1 MLCSPASSAM
11 TAFPASLSERSLPAA
26 APTGTAAQPQH
37 RRVFLSPPHLAGGE
51 LDALQAMLD
60 SGWVAPAGPVPTAFE
75 QAIARAI
82 GMPHVAAVTS
92 GTAALHLGFQLLGVC
107 PGDEV
112 WTSALTFIASIGPA
126 VQMGATP
133 RFLDVTPDTWTMD
146 VDLLRR
152 ELASAA
158 RRGRLP
164 RVVVPVDLYGQPAD
178 IPAIVEACAHWGV
191 PVLSDSAASLGA
203 IQHGRHA
210 GADARLMALSFNGNK
225 IITAGGGG
233 ALASEDGVLIARARQ
248 LASQAKEAAPHY
260 QHEVVGYSYA
270 MSSVLAAIGLAQIT
284 ALEARVA
291 ARRAIHARYRTAL
304 HDLPGMRFISEPN
317 WARSN
322 RWLTVIRLDPSEAWV
337 DRETIRRALAEEQ
350 IESRPVWK
358 PLHLQPAF
366 RSAPQAGGDI
376 AATLF
381 EQGLCLP
388 SGSSLTPQDQN
399 RVIAVIRRCY
409 RG

>member
-1 MLCSPASSAM
+1 
-11 TAFPASLSERSLPAA
+11 
-26 APTGTAAQPQH
+26 
-37 RRVFLSPPHLAGGE
+37 
-51 LDALQAMLD
+51 
-60 SGWVAPAGPVPTAFE
+60 
-75 QAIARAI
+75 
-82 GMPHVAAVTS
+82 
-92 GTAALHLGFQLLGVC
+92 
-107 PGDEV
+107 
-112 WTSALTFIASIGPA
+112 

-178 IPAIVEACAHWGV
+178 MPAIVEACAHWGV
-191 PVLSDSAASLGA
+191 PVLSDSAESLGA

-233 ALASEDGVLIARARQ
+233 ALASEDAALIARARQ

-291 ARRAIHARYRTAL
+291 ARRAIHARYRAAL
-304 HDLPGMRFISEPN
+304 HDLPGLGFISEPN

-322 RWLTVIRLDPSEAWV
+322 RWLTVIRLDPTEAWV
-337 DRETIRRALAEEQ
+337 DRETIRRALAAEQ

-366 RSAPQAGGDI
+366 RTAPQAGGEV

-388 SGSSLTPQDQN
+388 SGSSLSPQDQN
-399 RVIAVIRRCY
+399 RVVAVIRRCF
-409 RG
+409 RD

>member
-1 MLCSPASSAM
+1 M
-11 TAFPASLSERSLPAA
+11 TAFPAAQPGVAPLGIAVPAA
-26 APTGTAAQPQH
+26 QH

-60 SGWVAPAGPVPTAFE
+60 SGWVAPAGPVPIAFE

-82 GMPHVAAVTS
+82 GIPHVAAVTS

-112 WTSALTFIASIGPA
+112 WTSALTFVASIGPA

-178 IPAIVEACAHWGV
+178 MPAIVEACAHWGV

-210 GADARLMALSFNGNK
+210 GADACKDVSGIEGVAEDVAEPHHR
-225 IITAGGGG
+225 
-233 ALASEDGVLIARARQ
+233 EDGHHSEGHQQIVEHHRHHQRDDH
-248 LASQAKEAAPHY
+248 AKNDQRIDEGPR
-260 QHEVVGYSYA
+260 
-270 MSSVLAAIGLAQIT
+270 IT
-284 ALEARVA
+284 EPRVA
-291 ARRAIHARYRTAL
+291 CHVDPG
-304 HDLPGMRFISEPN
+304 HDMPTQKGN
-317 WARSN
+317 QKAQKN
-322 RWLTVIRLDPSEAWV
+322 TTQVIL
-337 DRETIRRALAEEQ
+337 
-350 IESRPVWK
+350 
-358 PLHLQPAF
+358 
-366 RSAPQAGGDI
+366 
-376 AATLF
+376 
-381 EQGLCLP
+381 
-388 SGSSLTPQDQN
+388 SGSKITSE
-399 RVIAVIRRCY
+399 Y
-409 RG
+409 